1 MSHCFRIG
9 PLIMLGLLV
18 LRGRW
23 LLGLLSGGASRGAVA
38 ATTTTAAAG
47 ASKFTAA
54 GGEAVSQFFV
64 WIFVL
69 VVLGLLGGLVSM
81 VVAEIRL
88 RREIG
93 GRGVLRRAERARLRA
108 ASPWYR

>member
-1 MSHCFRIG
+1 
-9 PLIMLGLLV
+9 MLGLLV

-23 LLGLLSGGASRGAVA
+23 LIGALSGGTSRGAVA
-38 ATTTTAAAG
+38 ATSTTTAAAG

-54 GGEAVSQFFV
+54 GGEVVSQFFV

-69 VVLGLLGGLVSM
+69 IALGLLGGLVSM

>member
-1 MSHCFRIG
+1 
-9 PLIMLGLLV
+9 MLGLLV

-23 LLGLLSGGASRGAVA
+23 LIGALSGGTSRGAVA
-38 ATTTTAAAG
+38 ATSTTAAAG

-54 GGEAVSQFFV
+54 GGEVVSQFFV

-69 VVLGLLGGLVSM
+69 VALGLLGGLVSM
-81 VVAEIRL
+81 VVAEVRL

>member
-1 MSHCFRIG
+1 
-9 PLIMLGLLV
+9 MLGLLV

-23 LLGLLSGGASRGAVA
+23 LIGALSGGTSRGAVA
-38 ATTTTAAAG
+38 ATSTTAAAG
-47 ASKFTAA
+47 ASTFTAA
-54 GGEAVSQFFV
+54 GGEVVSQVFV
-64 WIFVL
+64 WMFVL
-69 VVLGLLGGLVSM
+69 VALGLLGGLVSM

-93 GRGVLRRAERARLRA
+93 GRGVVRRAERARLRA